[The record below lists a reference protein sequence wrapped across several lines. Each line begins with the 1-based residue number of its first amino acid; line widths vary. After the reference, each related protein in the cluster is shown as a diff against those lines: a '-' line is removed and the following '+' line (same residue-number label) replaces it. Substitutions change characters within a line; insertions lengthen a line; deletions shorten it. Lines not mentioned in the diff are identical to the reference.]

1 MVRFHIL
8 SLFLHKNIL
17 LKHIMR
23 KLCSCI
29 CFWML
34 PFFVLRAA
42 EPLWVNDSL
51 LLGDDKTDS
60 YLPLLKGKRVAV
72 FSNQTGCLS
81 DGTHILDVLV
91 KEKVEVTTLFSPEH
105 GFRGNADAGERVASS
120 VDPDTGIPILSLYD
134 GKRPGPSDEAMR
146 RFDVLVVDIQDVGL
160 RYYTYYVTMLRLM
173 QRCSDFGLQVVILDR
188 PNPNGHFVDG
198 PILDMSLKSGVGALP
213 IPIVHG
219 MTLGE
224 LAFMATGE
232 GWVPPCGLTVIPC
245 SGYSHQS
252 FYKLPVAP
260 SPNLPNMAS
269 IYLYPSTCYFEG
281 TSVSLGRGTDHP
293 FQIYGHP
300 DMEDCSF
307 SFTPES
313 RPGAKNPPLL
323 DKLCHGVDLTGI
335 SLADLQRKARIDL
348 SYVVDAFRR
357 MKDKEQFFLK
367 NKFFDLLTGQRHIR
381 QMILDGHSAQEIE
394 ATWKE
399 DAARFREQRRKY
411 LIYPE

>member
-1 MVRFHIL
+1 
-8 SLFLHKNIL
+8 
-17 LKHIMR
+17 MR
-23 KLCSCI
+23 KLCSCV

-34 PFFVLRAA
+34 SFFFLRAA
-42 EPLWVNDSL
+42 EPVWVNDSL
-51 LLGDDKTDS
+51 LLGDDKTES

-323 DKLCHGVDLTGI
+323 GKLCHGVDLTGV
-335 SLADLQRKARIDL
+335 SVADLQRKARIDL

-399 DAARFREQRRKY
+399 DAAHFREQRRKY

>member
-1 MVRFHIL
+1 
-8 SLFLHKNIL
+8 
-17 LKHIMR
+17 MR
-23 KLCSCI
+23 KLCSCV
-29 CFWML
+29 CFWMFS
-34 PFFVLRAA
+34 FFFLRAA
-42 EPLWVNDSL
+42 EPVWVNDSL
-51 LLGDDKTDS
+51 LLGDDKTES

-72 FSNQTGCLS
+72 FSNQTGRLS

-120 VDPDTGIPILSLYD
+120 VDSDTGIPILSLYD
-134 GKRPGPSDEAMR
+134 GKRPGPSDEAMS

-160 RYYTYYVTMLRLM
+160 RYYTYYVTMLQLM
-173 QRCSDFGLQVVILDR
+173 RRCSQSGAQVVILDR

-281 TSVSLGRGTDHP
+281 TCVSLGRGTDHP

-300 DMEDCSF
+300 DMQGCTYSF
-307 SFTPES
+307 VPES
-313 RPGAKNPPLL
+313 RPGAKKPPLL
-323 DKLCHGVDLTGI
+323 GEQCNGVDLTGI
-335 SLADLQRKARIDL
+335 SLSQLQKLSRIDL
-348 SYVVDAFRR
+348 RYVVDSYRR

-367 NKFFDLLTGQRHIR
+367 NKFFDLLTGQRNIR

-399 DAARFREQRRKY
+399 DTARFREQRRKY

>member
-1 MVRFHIL
+1 MGKRCFCICLWVL
-8 SLFLHKNIL
+8 SLFA
-17 LKHIMR
+17 
-23 KLCSCI
+23 
-29 CFWML
+29 
-34 PFFVLRAA
+34 LRAA
-42 EPLWVNDSL
+42 EPVWVNDSL
-51 LLGDDKTDS
+51 LLGDDKPES

-72 FSNQTGCLS
+72 FSNQTGRLS
-81 DGTHILDVLV
+81 DGMHILDVLV

-134 GKRPGPSDEAMR
+134 GKRPGPSDEAMS

-160 RYYTYYVTMLRLM
+160 RYYTYYVTMLQLM
-173 QRCSDFGLQVVILDR
+173 RRCSQSGAQVVILDR

-281 TSVSLGRGTDHP
+281 TCVSLGRGTDHP

-300 DMEDCSF
+300 DMQGCTYSF
-307 SFTPES
+307 VPES
-313 RPGAKNPPLL
+313 RPGAKKPPLL
-323 DKLCHGVDLTGI
+323 GEQCNGVDLTGI
-335 SLADLQRKARIDL
+335 SLSQLQKLSRIDL
-348 SYVVDAFRR
+348 SYVVDAYRR
-357 MKDKEQFFLK
+357 MKDKESFFLK
-367 NKFFDLLTGQRHIR
+367 NRFFDLLTGQRRIR
-381 QMILDGHSAQEIE
+381 EMIVAGHSAAQIE

-399 DAARFREQRRKY
+399 DVARFRVQRKKY

>member
-1 MVRFHIL
+1 
-8 SLFLHKNIL
+8 
-17 LKHIMR
+17 MR
-23 KLCSCI
+23 KLCSCV
-29 CFWML
+29 CFWMFS
-34 PFFVLRAA
+34 FFFLRAA
-42 EPLWVNDSL
+42 EPVWVNDSL
-51 LLGDDKTDS
+51 LLGDDKTES
-60 YLPLLKGKRVAV
+60 YLPLLQGKRVAV
-72 FSNQTGCLS
+72 FSNQTGRLS

-160 RYYTYYVTMLRLM
+160 RFYTYYVTMLRLM

-281 TSVSLGRGTDHP
+281 TCVSLGRGTDHP

-300 DMEDCSF
+300 DMQGCTYSF
-307 SFTPES
+307 VPES
-313 RPGAKNPPLL
+313 RPGAKKPPLL
-323 DKLCHGVDLTGI
+323 GEQCNGVDLTGI
-335 SLADLQRKARIDL
+335 SLSQLQKLSRIDL
-348 SYVVDAFRR
+348 SYVVDAYRR

-367 NKFFDLLTGQRHIR
+367 NKFFDLLTGQRNIR

-399 DAARFREQRRKY
+399 DTARFREQRRKY

>member
-1 MVRFHIL
+1 MDRFHIL
-8 SLFLHKNIL
+8 SLFLHENIL

-23 KLCSCI
+23 KLCFCI

-34 PFFVLRAA
+34 SFFFLRAA
-42 EPLWVNDSL
+42 EPVWVNDSL
-51 LLGDDKTDS
+51 LLGDDKTES

-173 QRCSDFGLQVVILDR
+173 QRCSDFDLQVVILDR

-323 DKLCHGVDLTGI
+323 GKLCHGVDLTGV
-335 SLADLQRKARIDL
+335 SVADLQRKARIDL

-381 QMILDGHSAQEIE
+381 QMILDGYSAQEIE

-411 LIYPE
+411 LIYSE

>member
-1 MVRFHIL
+1 
-8 SLFLHKNIL
+8 
-17 LKHIMR
+17 MR
-23 KLCSCI
+23 KLCSCV

-34 PFFVLRAA
+34 SFSFLRAA
-42 EPLWVNDSL
+42 EPVWVNDSL
-51 LLGDDKTDS
+51 LLGDDKTES
-60 YLPLLKGKRVAV
+60 YLPLLQGKRVAV
-72 FSNQTGCLS
+72 FSNQTGRLS

-91 KEKVEVTTLFSPEH
+91 EEKVEVTTLFSPEH

-134 GKRPGPSDEAMR
+134 GKRPGPSDDAMR

-300 DMEDCSF
+300 DMQGCTYSF
-307 SFTPES
+307 VPES
-313 RPGAKNPPLL
+313 RPGAKKPPLL
-323 DKLCHGVDLTGI
+323 GEQCNGVDLTGI
-335 SLADLQRKARIDL
+335 SLSQLQKLSRIDL
-348 SYVVDAFRR
+348 SYVVDAYRR
-357 MKDKEQFFLK
+357 MKDKESFFLK
-367 NKFFDLLTGQRHIR
+367 NRFFDLLTGQRRIR
-381 QMILDGHSAQEIE
+381 EMIVAGHSAAQIE

-399 DAARFREQRRKY
+399 DVARFRVQRKKY

>member
-1 MVRFHIL
+1 MDRFHIL

-34 PFFVLRAA
+34 SFFVLRAA
-42 EPLWVNDSL
+42 EPVWVNDSL

-134 GKRPGPSDEAMR
+134 GKRPGPSDDAMR

-323 DKLCHGVDLTGI
+323 GKLCHGVDLTGV

-357 MKDKEQFFLK
+357 MKDKENFFLK

>member
-1 MVRFHIL
+1 MGKRCFCICLWVL
-8 SLFLHKNIL
+8 SLFA
-17 LKHIMR
+17 
-23 KLCSCI
+23 
-29 CFWML
+29 
-34 PFFVLRAA
+34 LRAA
-42 EPLWVNDSL
+42 EPVWVNDSL
-51 LLGDDKTDS
+51 LLGDDKPES

-72 FSNQTGCLS
+72 FSNQTGRLS

-120 VDPDTGIPILSLYD
+120 VDSDTGIPILSLYD
-134 GKRPGPSDEAMR
+134 GKRPGPSDEAMS

-160 RYYTYYVTMLRLM
+160 RYYTYYVTMLQLM
-173 QRCSDFGLQVVILDR
+173 RRCSQSGAQVVILDR

-281 TSVSLGRGTDHP
+281 TCVSLGRGTDHP

-300 DMEDCSF
+300 DMQGCTYSF
-307 SFTPES
+307 VPES
-313 RPGAKNPPLL
+313 RPGAKKPPLL
-323 DKLCHGVDLTGI
+323 GEQCNGVDLTGV
-335 SLADLQRKARIDL
+335 SLSQLQKLSRIDL
-348 SYVVDAFRR
+348 SYVVDAYRR

-367 NKFFDLLTGQRHIR
+367 NKFFDLLTGQRNIR

-399 DAARFREQRRKY
+399 DTARFREQRRKY

>member
-1 MVRFHIL
+1 MGKRCFCICLWVL
-8 SLFLHKNIL
+8 SLFA
-17 LKHIMR
+17 
-23 KLCSCI
+23 
-29 CFWML
+29 
-34 PFFVLRAA
+34 LRAA
-42 EPLWVNDSL
+42 EPVWVNDSL
-51 LLGDDKTDS
+51 LLGDDKPES

-72 FSNQTGCLS
+72 FSNQTGRLS
-81 DGTHILDVLV
+81 DGIHILDVLV

-120 VDPDTGIPILSLYD
+120 VDSDTGIPILSLYD
-134 GKRPGPSDEAMR
+134 GKRPGPSDEAMS

-160 RYYTYYVTMLRLM
+160 RYYTYYVTMLQLM
-173 QRCSDFGLQVVILDR
+173 RRCSQSGAQVVILDR

-281 TSVSLGRGTDHP
+281 TCVSLGRGTDHP

-300 DMEDCSF
+300 DMQGCTYSF
-307 SFTPES
+307 VPES
-313 RPGAKNPPLL
+313 RPGAKKPPLL
-323 DKLCHGVDLTGI
+323 GEQCNGVDLTGI
-335 SLADLQRKARIDL
+335 SLSQLQKLSRIDL
-348 SYVVDAFRR
+348 SYVVDAYRR
-357 MKDKEQFFLK
+357 MEDKESFFLK
-367 NKFFDLLTGQRHIR
+367 NRFFDLLTGQRRIR
-381 QMILDGHSAQEIE
+381 EMIVAGHSAAQIE

-399 DAARFREQRRKY
+399 DVARFRVQRKKY

>member
-1 MVRFHIL
+1 
-8 SLFLHKNIL
+8 
-17 LKHIMR
+17 MR
-23 KLCSCI
+23 KLCSCV

-34 PFFVLRAA
+34 SFSFLRAA
-42 EPLWVNDSL
+42 EPVWVNDSL
-51 LLGDDKTDS
+51 LLGDDKTES
-60 YLPLLKGKRVAV
+60 YLPLLQGKRVAV
-72 FSNQTGCLS
+72 FSNQTGRLS

-91 KEKVEVTTLFSPEH
+91 EEKVEVTTLFSPEH

-134 GKRPGPSDEAMR
+134 GKRPGPSDDAMR

-281 TSVSLGRGTDHP
+281 TCVSLGRGTDHP

-300 DMEDCSF
+300 DMQGCTYSF
-307 SFTPES
+307 VPES
-313 RPGAKNPPLL
+313 RPGAKKPPLL
-323 DKLCHGVDLTGI
+323 GEQCNGVDLTGI
-335 SLADLQRKARIDL
+335 SLSQLQKLSRIDL
-348 SYVVDAFRR
+348 SYVVDAYRR
-357 MKDKEQFFLK
+357 MKDKESFFLK
-367 NKFFDLLTGQRHIR
+367 NRFFDLLTGQRRIR
-381 QMILDGHSAQEIE
+381 EMIVAGHSAAQIE

-399 DAARFREQRRKY
+399 DVARFRVQRKKY

>member
-1 MVRFHIL
+1 MGKRCFCICLWVL
-8 SLFLHKNIL
+8 SLFA
-17 LKHIMR
+17 
-23 KLCSCI
+23 
-29 CFWML
+29 
-34 PFFVLRAA
+34 LRAA
-42 EPLWVNDSL
+42 EPVWVNDSL
-51 LLGDDKTDS
+51 LLGDDKPES

-72 FSNQTGCLS
+72 FSNQTGRLS
-81 DGTHILDVLV
+81 DGIHILDVLV

-120 VDPDTGIPILSLYD
+120 VDSDTGIPILSLYD
-134 GKRPGPSDEAMR
+134 GKRPGPSDEAMS

-160 RYYTYYVTMLRLM
+160 RYYTYYVTMLQLM
-173 QRCSDFGLQVVILDR
+173 RRCSQSGAQVVILDR

-232 GWVPPCGLTVIPC
+232 GWVPPCGLTVVPC

-281 TSVSLGRGTDHP
+281 TCVSLGRGTDHP

-300 DMEDCSF
+300 DMQGCTYSF
-307 SFTPES
+307 VPES
-313 RPGAKNPPLL
+313 RPGAKKPPLL
-323 DKLCHGVDLTGI
+323 GEQCNGVDLTGI
-335 SLADLQRKARIDL
+335 SLSQLQKLSRIDL
-348 SYVVDAFRR
+348 SYVVDAYRR
-357 MKDKEQFFLK
+357 MKDKESFFLK
-367 NKFFDLLTGQRHIR
+367 NRFFDLLTGQRRIR
-381 QMILDGHSAQEIE
+381 EMIVAGHSAAQIE

-399 DAARFREQRRKY
+399 DVARFRVQRKKY

>member
-1 MVRFHIL
+1 
-8 SLFLHKNIL
+8 
-17 LKHIMR
+17 MR
-23 KLCSCI
+23 KLCSCV
-29 CFWML
+29 CFWMFS
-34 PFFVLRAA
+34 FFFLRAA
-42 EPLWVNDSL
+42 EPVWVNDSL
-51 LLGDDKTDS
+51 LLGDDKTES
-60 YLPLLKGKRVAV
+60 YLPLLQGKRVAV
-72 FSNQTGCLS
+72 FSNQTGRLS

-160 RYYTYYVTMLRLM
+160 RFYTYYVTMLQLM
-173 QRCSDFGLQVVILDR
+173 RRCSQSGAQVVILDR

-281 TSVSLGRGTDHP
+281 TCVSLGRGTDHP

-300 DMEDCSF
+300 DMQGCTYSF
-307 SFTPES
+307 VPES
-313 RPGAKNPPLL
+313 RPGAKKPPLL
-323 DKLCHGVDLTGI
+323 GEQCNGVDLTGI
-335 SLADLQRKARIDL
+335 SLFQLQKLSRIDL
-348 SYVVDAFRR
+348 SYVVDAYRR

-367 NKFFDLLTGQRHIR
+367 NKFFDLLTGQRNIR

-399 DAARFREQRRKY
+399 DTARFREQRRKY

>member
-1 MVRFHIL
+1 
-8 SLFLHKNIL
+8 
-17 LKHIMR
+17 MR
-23 KLCSCI
+23 KLCSCV

-34 PFFVLRAA
+34 SFFVLRAA

-51 LLGDDKTDS
+51 LLGDDKTES

-72 FSNQTGCLS
+72 FSNQTGRLS

-120 VDPDTGIPILSLYD
+120 VDSDTGIPILSLYD
-134 GKRPGPSDEAMR
+134 GKRPGPSDEAMS

-160 RYYTYYVTMLRLM
+160 RYYTYYVTMLQLM
-173 QRCSDFGLQVVILDR
+173 RRCSQSGAQVVILDR

-281 TSVSLGRGTDHP
+281 TCVSLGRGTDHP

-300 DMEDCSF
+300 DMQRCTYSF
-307 SFTPES
+307 VPES
-313 RPGAKNPPLL
+313 RPGAKKPPLL
-323 DKLCHGVDLTGI
+323 GEQCNGVDLTGI
-335 SLADLQRKARIDL
+335 SLSQLQKLSRIDL
-348 SYVVDAFRR
+348 SYVVDAYRR
-357 MKDKEQFFLK
+357 MKDKESFFLK
-367 NKFFDLLTGQRHIR
+367 NRFFDLLTGQRRIR
-381 QMILDGHSAQEIE
+381 EMIVAGHSAAQIE

-399 DAARFREQRRKY
+399 DVARFRVQRKKY

>member
-1 MVRFHIL
+1 MDRFHIL

-34 PFFVLRAA
+34 SFFVLRAA

-51 LLGDDKTDS
+51 LLGDDKTES
-60 YLPLLKGKRVAV
+60 YLPLLQGKRVAV

-323 DKLCHGVDLTGI
+323 GKLCHGVDLTGV